1 MYVGPWQE
9 YRALARARHAEALYA
24 TRGPETQ
31 VADELERLRR
41 ALELVSGELP
51 ADKAAKVRE
60 ALAPVAEPAGPPP
73 LPGLSWNPRAAPRR
87 PAPVVRPV
95 KPPPHVLTSLRLD
108 DVRGGAATFLL
119 GTRAPSTDP
128 SRLRPPGKT
137 HLHTPH
143 RRLVSPT
150 SRTPS
155 RRRSPRGAAR
165 RRA

>member
-60 ALAPVAEPAGPPP
+60 ALAPVAEPGPPP

-119 GTRAPSTDP
+119 GTRPVDGCFDRREKRICTLRTGAW
-128 SRLRPPGKT
+128 SR
-137 HLHTPH
+137 
-143 RRLVSPT
+143 
-150 SRTPS
+150 
-155 RRRSPRGAAR
+155 
-165 RRA
+165 

>member
-60 ALAPVAEPAGPPP
+60 ALAPVAEPGPPP
-73 LPGLSWNPRAAPRR
+73 LPGLSWNPRRSPRR
-87 PAPVVRPV
+87 PSSDRSSRP
-95 KPPPHVLTSLRLD
+95 
-108 DVRGGAATFLL
+108 
-119 GTRAPSTDP
+119 
-128 SRLRPPGKT
+128 
-137 HLHTPH
+137 
-143 RRLVSPT
+143 
-150 SRTPS
+150 RTC
-155 RRRSPRGAAR
+155 
-165 RRA
+165 